1 MNGLS
6 FREYIVFKYGI
17 NYPVLSLNEILENPL
32 KPIQNILRRIK
43 PIKLFEEYIQWGYY
57 PFFSEGVQDYS
68 IRIKQIVNHVL
79 EVDLPSVE
87 NIDFLAVHH
96 LRKLLAILSEMVPF
110 KPNIV
115 KLSNQIGISRET
127 LMRYLY
133 LLERADLL
141 LLLQSEK
148 KGLSKMNKPEKVYLN
163 NPNLFYALSNRQV
176 NAGSIRETFF

>member
-1 MNGLS
+1 
-6 FREYIVFKYGI
+6 
-17 NYPVLSLNEILENPL
+17 
-32 KPIQNILRRIK
+32 
-43 PIKLFEEYIQWGYY
+43 
-57 PFFSEGVQDYS
+57 
-68 IRIKQIVNHVL
+68 VL

-96 LRKLLAILSEMVPF
+96 LRKMLAILSEMVPF

-141 LLLQSEK
+141 LLLQSGK
-148 KGLSKMNKPEKVYLN
+148 KGMSKMNKPEKVYLN

-176 NAGSIRETFF
+176 NTGSIRETFFYNQLRVGHDVLYTASGDFIVDDKYTFEIGGRNKQHKQIRGIKNAYIAPDNIEYSHHNRIPLWLFGFLY